1 MSEFSPAK
9 QPCSP
14 LPSQRLSYVA
24 PALVELGELRDI
36 TLGASPGVGD
46 SGGTQPQR
54 CPGCP

>member
-1 MSEFSPAK
+1 MTEQAAYFMQGEPRAR
-9 QPCSP
+9 PR
-14 LPSQRLSYVA
+14 LPYA
-24 PALVELGELRDI
+24 PPRLVELGELRDI

>member
-1 MSEFSPAK
+1 MTEFAHAN
-9 QPCSP
+9 QPN
-14 LPSQRLSYVA
+14 LPSQKVRAPYVA
-24 PALVELGELRDI
+24 PALIELGELRDM

>member
-1 MSEFSPAK
+1 MTEFVPAN
-9 QPCSP
+9 PCNVPVQSV
-14 LPSQRLSYVA
+14 RVSYVA
-24 PALVELGELRDI
+24 PALIELGELRDM